1 MNYIIFRQDGSVEQI
16 NLTDIIVQGDNLV
29 DDIFIAVEGYTD
41 SDFSCRAVV
50 ERPDGFVTTLTGV
63 TATFEGYNGYKVTL
77 TSVETQIAGEIKI
90 NFVLADGDTALWTY
104 QIKLTVNKSG
114 YLAEYTS
121 ISLAQYENLL
131 TTLSTL
137 QAKFAQPNVRGYI
150 NTCDDYSDL
159 ALGQLYLVEISGDLK
174 FGKKTS
180 GAESLTKL
188 LKQSNDTAYNFTAYN
203 VSIYGGTFNAITL
216 TGNCSISS
224 TTTHNLFVHN
234 LRVSNSS
241 GGIIHLTFVNK
252 SSTAMTFSDIIS
264 QLTNDGHTT
273 YAKSKGASGITPTG
287 FTIFEAYESFN
298 GSVYY
303 IEGRYFDSTVKSY
316 SFGSSST
323 IVDNIT
329 SL

>member
-41 SDFSCRAVV
+41 SDFQCRAVV
-50 ERPDGFVTTLTGV
+50 ERPDSFASTLTGV

-77 TSVETQIAGEIKI
+77 TSVETQLAGEIKI
-90 NFVLADGDTALWTY
+90 NFVLADGDVALWTY

-150 NTCDDYSDL
+150 NSCDDYSDL

-180 GAESLTKL
+180 NAESLTKL
-188 LKQSNDTAYNFTAYN
+188 LKQSNDTAYNFTAYA

-216 TGNCSISS
+216 TGNCNLSA
-224 TTTHNLFVHN
+224 TTNHHLYVHHIKLSKSDGAFVLFD
-234 LRVSNSS
+234 L
-241 GGIIHLTFVNK
+241 INK
-252 SSTAMTFSDIIS
+252 QSTAMTIQQVLDQFQTDGLTTNKYMTATGLSATKFNFFDCYRGYDGAQHVIAARYYDSYIKQNHFATSD
-264 QLTNDGHTT
+264 
-273 YAKSKGASGITPTG
+273 
-287 FTIFEAYESFN
+287 TIE
-298 GSVYY
+298 
-303 IEGRYFDSTVKSY
+303 
-316 SFGSSST
+316 
-323 IVDNIT
+323 DNIT